1 MCPTKSSQPIVSSAL
16 IVDRVNGVST
26 EAVWVRG
33 GIVASI
39 KIVLRVKIAIMA
51 CVLRAVRTACAT
63 PTAQRD
69 KLASVAPV
77 FLRRTQTTAAAL
89 TETAPKARPAEGG
102 SALPSK
108 AVAIQTT
115 IQAERC
121 ALRMTSVLLERRVC
135 SLKGA
140 AAAGLISAVR
150 VMVSAPFEIAKDR
163 VRQAC
168 VIKASVG

>member
-1 MCPTKSSQPIVSSAL
+1 MFRMKNRLVTASPTL
-16 IVDRVNGVST
+16 IVLRANDVST
-26 EAVWVRG
+26 EAVWIRR
-33 GIVASI
+33 GIVALI
-39 KIVLRVKIAIMA
+39 KIVLRVTIATMG
-51 CVLRAVRTACAT
+51 CVLSAIRIARVT

-77 FLRRTQTTAAAL
+77 FLRRTQTTAAAS
-89 TETAPKARPAEGG
+89 TEIAPKVRLVEGG

-108 AVAIQTT
+108 AVVIQTT
-115 IQAERC
+115 IQAERR